1 MSRKCD
7 PKTEVYFPPEDKCV
21 PRMTTKPMD
30 IKETASYGAGAVVL
44 GALAGWLFGRS
55 QKDADFP
62 EELERDD
69 LIQQYDLNDF
79 IPDVNSIDLEF
90 LDKDDFLL
98 LNPYISRGT
107 LRRLEEV
114 EDDYDFDRLF
124 EDLGALQI
132 LMNNADNEDT
142 IVVTEHIDNLQET
155 LSFYEYIDDMLIA
168 INNDM
173 E

>member
-90 LDKDDFLL
+90 LDKDDF
-98 LNPYISRGT
+98 
-107 LRRLEEV
+107 
-114 EDDYDFDRLF
+114 DRLF